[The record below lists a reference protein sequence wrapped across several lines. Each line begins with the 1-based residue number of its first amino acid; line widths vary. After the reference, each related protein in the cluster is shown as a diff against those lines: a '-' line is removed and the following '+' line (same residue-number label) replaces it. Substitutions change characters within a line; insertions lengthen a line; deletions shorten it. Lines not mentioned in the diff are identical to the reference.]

1 MIIGIKYVT
10 KPGEQFVIRRE
21 AYQRI
26 LKAFKANGIDLV
38 GRGVVVRVDDAQAG
52 ERAVGFAAAQAIRGV
67 LEDKGS
73 AH

>member
-1 MIIGIKYVT
+1 MIIGVKYVT

-26 LKAFKANGIDLV
+26 LTAFKQNGIDLV

-67 LEDKGS
+67 LEDKAS
-73 AH
+73 AD